1 MRLIDADALAA
12 RYMGTPPDYYHT
24 TQIVGEITAAPTVK
38 QDQFTEWFEK
48 WSLTPE
54 TADQMVLNFS
64 EFLCYMTGGMLSAI
78 GYDLQTM
85 KTAADDY
92 QSRSYSEYYSEC
104 AQSAGWT
111 SVKDRVPE
119 IGALCLVYDGAQ
131 MIVARYVRNGMWITP
146 GMSRAVTHW
155 MPLPETPEE
164 D

>member
-38 QDQFTEWFEK
+38 
-48 WSLTPE
+48 LT
-54 TADQMVLNFS
+54 
-64 EFLCYMTGGMLSAI
+64 
-78 GYDLQTM
+78 
-85 KTAADDY
+85 
-92 QSRSYSEYYSEC
+92 
-104 AQSAGWT
+104 GWT

-119 IGALCLVYDGAQ
+119 IGKLCLVYDGKQ
-131 MIVARYVRNGMWITP
+131 ITVGRHVRSGMWITP
-146 GMSRAVTHW
+146 GMSRDVTHW